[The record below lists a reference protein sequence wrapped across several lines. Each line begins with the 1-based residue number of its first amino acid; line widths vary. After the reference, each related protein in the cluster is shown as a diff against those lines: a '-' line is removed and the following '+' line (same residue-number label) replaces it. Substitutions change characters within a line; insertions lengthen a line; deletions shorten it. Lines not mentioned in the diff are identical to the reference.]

1 MRKEIFEEGGMRNEE
16 GDYSGG
22 GLSAL
27 RVSISPPKLGGVRGG
42 LNERQV
48 SPSSDHPAL
57 QAPLLTQEGKR
68 LLFRQKTLRIDLPH
82 LVYSRTSVP
91 PRLRAPEIPRTSV
104 PPRPRA
110 PEI

>member
-42 LNERQV
+42 LNAGSVNPPGVFCAR
-48 SPSSDHPAL
+48 L
-57 QAPLLTQEGKR
+57 CR
-68 LLFRQKTLRIDLPH
+68 LL
-82 LVYSRTSVP
+82 
-91 PRLRAPEIPRTSV
+91 PEGRKNMG
-104 PPRPRA
+104 
-110 PEI
+110 